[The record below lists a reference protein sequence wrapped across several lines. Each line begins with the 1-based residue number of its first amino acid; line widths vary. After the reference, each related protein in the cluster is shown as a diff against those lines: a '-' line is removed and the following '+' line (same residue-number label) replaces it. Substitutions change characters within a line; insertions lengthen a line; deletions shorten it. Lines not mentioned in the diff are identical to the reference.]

1 VTTPTPFDGA
11 IEQNRRRALARL
23 LAVLHPSEQALREW
37 VEPQLDASM
46 VDQIAAADHGVDAA
60 EHRRAI
66 EELRRARRL
75 PDELS
80 WHPEE
85 VLALTRWST
94 VDGSQL
100 SLPAARRLHLMRLF
114 CCLVL
119 VRATTTYG
127 SPVNSVTPLV
137 ESAVDLGPDALDAAG
152 SYLAWC
158 WLHEPGDWRGD
169 PTSRPILTLA
179 LVVVSALLPAGRTPE
194 LLPGL
199 VAAFV
204 EELSAV
210 LAEENLLWTRR
221 PVHELLKLTSQAGN
235 RRIWV
240 SLASRC
246 LIDGPAQRTGH
257 GALLA
262 LLGQAVRGDLVADA
276 AELRSLL
283 VPVPER

>member
-1 VTTPTPFDGA
+1 MAASDP
-11 IEQNRRRALARL
+11 ALAQL
-23 LAVLHPSEQALREW
+23 LAVLHPSELALRDW
-37 VEPQLDASM
+37 VAPQLDASM
-46 VDQIAAADHGVDAA
+46 VDEIATADYGVDVG

-94 VDGSQL
+94 VDDSQL
-100 SLPAARRLHLMRLF
+100 NPAAARRLHLMRLF

-137 ESAVDLGPDALDAAG
+137 ESAVELGPDALDAAG

-158 WLHEPGDWRGD
+158 WLHEPGDWRD
-169 PTSRPILTLA
+169 DQTSRPILTLA
-179 LVVVSALLPAGRTPE
+179 LVVLSALLPTGRTPE

-199 VAAFV
+199 VAAFA

-210 LAEENLLWTRR
+210 LADENLLWTRR
-221 PVHELLKLTSQAGN
+221 PVHELLKLTAQAGN

-246 LIDGPAQRTGH
+246 LLDGPAQHTGH

-262 LLGQAVRGDLVADA
+262 RLGQAIRGDLGADA
-276 AELRSLL
+276 AELRSML
-283 VPVPER
+283 VPGAER